1 LHRGFF
7 NDNIVDMSEN
17 CQKDGNL
24 SIRPVLRF
32 GLVTALAIVGAVVYS
47 NSFKGPFIFDDKQ
60 SVVENPYIVHLRP
73 LSNVMLA
80 PPLSTVAGRPIASLS
95 LALNYA
101 VSGYEVWSYHLF
113 NLLVHILAGLTL
125 YGIIRRT
132 LMCERLR
139 ERFGKHSAVLAWI
152 AAAIWV
158 VHPIQTE
165 SVTYVVQRT
174 ESLMGLFYLL
184 TLYSAIRAME
194 AGGGLLWPAVSVVCC
209 GLGMGTKE
217 AMVTVPAIVLLY
229 DRAFFAGSFI
239 AALRRRWGLYVGI
252 AAMWVI
258 LAALLWSGPR
268 QEQSSGFTI
277 AASLGYAANQ
287 GIVILR
293 YLRLS
298 VWPRGL
304 CLDYSWPTVKD
315 WGRLALP
322 VLFVLAMLAVTVGGL
337 VRNRAWSYPAAWFF
351 GTLAVTSSFVP
362 VKDLIFEHRMYL
374 PLAGLAVL
382 AVAGGYVLFERRS
395 ARKLG
400 VILAAAVICVLGLAT
415 FRRNDD
421 YRSAASIWQSVL
433 NIEPDNA
440 RAYNGLGT
448 AYGEIS
454 DWPKAVEA
462 FKEALRILPDYA
474 DAYNNLGVAYDKLG
488 HLEEAVEAY
497 NRAISIN
504 SEYSDAYYN
513 LGRTLAMAGRY
524 SEAIPQLYKALS
536 LKPAD
541 ADAHNYLA
549 TALQSEGRLED
560 AITHYHLAL
569 QFKPDYAE
577 AYNNLGGVLLTQGK
591 LDEAADCFRNALH
604 FRPEYADA
612 HNNMGIVLARQ
623 GKLEEAMNCYRQSLL
638 LEPMNAHACNN
649 MGLVLQWEGKLNEA
663 MSYFNRSL
671 QAKPDYA
678 EAHYNLGVLYQSQG
692 KLDEAA
698 SHYRKVL
705 QSNPEDAEVCYQLG
719 RIFQLQSKVE
729 EAVSCYRRVLQIDP
743 NNSATHEALQGI
755 PKQR

>member
-1 LHRGFF
+1 
-7 NDNIVDMSEN
+7 MSEN

-374 PLAGLAVL
+374 SLAGLVVL

-415 FRRNDD
+415 LQRNSD

-433 NIEPDNA
+433 DVIPDNS
-440 RAYNGLGT
+440 RAH
-448 AYGEIS
+448 
-454 DWPKAVEA
+454 
-462 FKEALRILPDYA
+462 
-474 DAYNNLGVAYDKLG
+474 NNLGVALKSAGRVDEAIRHYNEALRVTPDDEKTLNNLGIAFQAMGRYD
-488 HLEEAVEAY
+488 EAINCF
-497 NRAISIN
+497 NRALQVKPK
-504 SEYSDAYYN
+504 YVDTYYN
-513 LGRTLAMAGRY
+513 LGWIFELQGKFD
-524 SEAIPQLYKALS
+524 EAIKYYRNALGINPGHPKA
-536 LKPAD
+536 
-541 ADAHNYLA
+541 H
-549 TALQSEGRLED
+549 
-560 AITHYHLAL
+560 
-569 QFKPDYAE
+569 
-577 AYNNLGGVLLTQGK
+577 NNLGKLLSQQGK
-591 LDEAADCFRNALH
+591 VNEAMEH
-604 FRPEYADA
+604 FRIALELKPEYADA
-612 HNNMGIVLARQ
+612 HYNMGCVLQSQ
-623 GKLEEAMNCYRQSLL
+623 GRVEEAISHYYEALRLTPNDAD
-638 LEPMNAHACNN
+638 AHT
-649 MGLVLQWEGKLNEA
+649 
-663 MSYFNRSL
+663 
-671 QAKPDYA
+671 
-678 EAHYNLGVLYQSQG
+678 NLGVALVATG
-692 KLDEAA
+692 RVDEAVE
-698 SHYRKVL
+698 HYKQAL
-705 QSNPEDAEVCYQLG
+705 E
-719 RIFQLQSKVE
+719 
-729 EAVSCYRRVLQIDP
+729 IDP
-743 NNSATHEALQGI
+743 NHTTAKRMLESLH
-755 PKQR
+755 KK